1 MMTIFGSWY
10 FQPQLGWAKIR
21 YIEFAGVRATGS
33 PYGHGVYF
41 LMGELDQ
48 ADKAALEVLSSEAL
62 PAEELRTLSRLR
74 QMIRARKQS
83 Q

>member
-33 PYGHGVYF
+33 PCGHGVYF
-41 LMGELDQ
+41 LMGELDVTDHFFRI
-48 ADKAALEVLSSEAL
+48 AGESGLEVSVGHRDDA
-62 PAEELRTLSRLR
+62 
-74 QMIRARKQS
+74 
-83 Q
+83 